1 MRKLK
6 TNVVKREWTVP
17 VVRKKDGKVMM
28 LPVMAES
35 FTAAKLLIPDGFMV
49 DEDSLAK
56 NPKVAGIE

>member
-17 VVRKKDGKVMM
+17 VVRKKDGRVMM
-28 LPVMAES
+28 LPVTAET
-35 FTAAKLLIPDGFMV
+35 FNAAKLLIPEGFIV

-56 NPKVAGIE
+56 NPKVSEN